1 MTEREMLEI
10 LVQKVTSM
18 DERLAGVE
26 TGQKNLETGQ
36 KNLEAGQ
43 KNLEAGLKST
53 NETLD
58 IVAAQVS
65 KLTKDVSEL
74 KADVSELKEGQKHI
88 EVVLE
93 HDIKPKI
100 EALFD
105 GHKQHN
111 DQLERIE
118 KEVSRHDEF
127 ILRRIK

>member
-1 MTEREMLEI
+1 MTEHEMLEI

-26 TGQKNLETGQ
+26 AGQ